1 MTRLIV
7 LLAVL
12 GVAACDKPSRD
23 DCHKALIN
31 MQHLMGTENLVQT
44 NSLDADIRACQ
55 GGSSIK
61 SVRCA
66 IKATTMDELRKC
78 AFWTLPPPGSGSA
91 GSGSAGSGSA
101 GSAGSAGSGK

>member
-1 MTRLIV
+1 MTRILV
-7 LLAVL
+7 LAAVL
-12 GVAACDKPSRD
+12 GLAACDKPSRD

-31 MQHLMGTENLVQT
+31 MQHLMGTENLIQT

-61 SVRCA
+61 SVQCA
-66 IKATTMDELRKC
+66 IKATTMDELRAC
-78 AFWTLPPPGSGSA
+78 AFWTLPPA

-101 GSAGSAGSGK
+101 GSAGSAK